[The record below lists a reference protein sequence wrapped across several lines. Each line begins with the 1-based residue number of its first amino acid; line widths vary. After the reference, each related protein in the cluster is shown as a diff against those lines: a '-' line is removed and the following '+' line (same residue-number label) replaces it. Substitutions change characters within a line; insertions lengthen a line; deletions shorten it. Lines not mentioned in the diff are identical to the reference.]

1 MNLWHQFAGMRRAVK
16 PAHGTIAC
24 VDKNQSNPKR
34 DPMLRYSRHL
44 VLPAFGAAGQE
55 KLGAAA
61 VLLVGLGGLGS
72 PAALY
77 LAAAGVGRLLLNDF
91 DRVDLSN
98 LQRQLLYTEADLG
111 TAKTTA
117 AAAALSALNPDCKLE
132 ALDGRL
138 DETALAAAVQRADV
152 VLDGSDNFG
161 TRFAVNRACVAAK
174 TPLVSGAAIR
184 YEGQLA
190 VFDPRKTASPCYACL
205 YEESSE
211 ELENCR
217 QNGVLAPLTGVIGSL
232 MAVEALKLITGS
244 GEPLL
249 GRLLRYDARSGEL
262 RYTSFDK
269 DPACPVCNPR

>member
-1 MNLWHQFAGMRRAVK
+1 
-16 PAHGTIAC
+16 
-24 VDKNQSNPKR
+24 
-34 DPMLRYSRHL
+34 MLRYSRHL
-44 VLPAFGAAGQE
+44 VLPDFGAAGQE
-55 KLGAAA
+55 KLSAAT

-117 AAAALSALNPDCKLE
+117 AAAALNALNPDCKLE

-138 DETALAAAVQRADV
+138 DAAALAATVQRADV

-161 TRFAVNRACVAAK
+161 TRFAVNRACVTAK

-190 VFDPRKTASPCYACL
+190 VFDPRDAASPCYACL
-205 YEESSE
+205 YEEGSE

-232 MAVEALKLITGS
+232 MAVEAVKLITGG

-249 GRLLRYDARSGEL
+249 SRLLRYDARSGEL
-262 RYTSFDK
+262 RYTHFEK
-269 DPACPVCNPR
+269 DPACPVCSRR